1 VENTRSVNSQTV
13 RRSCWRIMLTG
24 TVVAVTL
31 ASTPLSAQRRQTPA
45 PGTNA
50 NAPAGVSPQEFDQLF
65 NSFVAM
71 QAQQEL
77 QLRDDQYAPF
87 VVKLRALQ
95 DTRRRAQNQRNR
107 VFQELRRLVQSSN
120 RGEAVDDTLI
130 KDQLKSL
137 DEVDTRSAGEIRQA
151 QSNLDQMLD
160 ARQQARFRLLEERI
174 ERQKVDLLMRV
185 RQGNGRQGPARGQS
199 GNAPADRF

>member
-1 VENTRSVNSQTV
+1 MENPRSVSGHTV
-13 RRSCWRIMLTG
+13 RRAYWRIAVG
-24 TVVAVTL
+24 STVLAAVL
-31 ASTPLSAQRRQTPA
+31 ASAPLAAQRRQTQA
-45 PGTNA
+45 AGTNQ

-87 VVKLRALQ
+87 VVRLRALQ

-107 VFQELRRLVQSSN
+107 VFQELRRLIQSSN
-120 RGEAVDDTLI
+120 RGETVDDTLI
-130 KDQLKSL
+130 KDQMKSL
-137 DEVDTRSAGEIRQA
+137 DEVETRSAGEIRQA
-151 QSNLDQMLD
+151 QTNLDQMLD
-160 ARQQARFRLLEERI
+160 ARQQARFRLLEDRV
-174 ERQKVDLLMRV
+174 ERQKIDLLMRV

-199 GNAPADRF
+199 GNTPADRF